1 MKKKETVNQQE
12 WRKEEE
18 RAKRLMKK
26 YEKQGFVFD
35 FQIPKKPKVITKKS
49 LEEFKRQTRAT
60 KILSKGVRVVDQVTG
75 ETETARQAIQKKRSA
90 AAKAAWKQRKWIEIG
105 PGGGDDGGDGG
116 DGGGGIGGDPPG
128 VADVVLKNFYDLCD
142 YWAKTP
148 RNWGIRDNVSM
159 LRSTVDRF
167 IEKYGKEAVAQ
178 AIEEAAVLI
187 YFGIIILYERD
198 VRNSLEQIDDI
209 ADQIVSN
216 MNEEEK
222 KKKNGKKTDEK

>member
-1 MKKKETVNQQE
+1 MEKKETVNQQK
-12 WRKEEE
+12 WKKKEA
-18 RAKRLMKK
+18 RAKRLIKK

-35 FQIPKKPKVITKKS
+35 FEIPKKPKVITKKS
-49 LEEFKRQTRAT
+49 LEEFERQTRAT

-75 ETETARQAIQKKRSA
+75 ETETARQAVQKKRSA
-90 AAKAAWKQRKWIEIG
+90 ASKAAWERRKWIEIG

-142 YWAKTP
+142 YWSASP
-148 RNWGIRDNVSM
+148 RNRKIIDNVSA

-178 AIEEAAVLI
+178 AIEESALTV
-187 YFGIIILYERD
+187 YFGIIILYERE
-198 VRNSLEQIDDI
+198 VRSILDQINDI
-209 ADQIVSN
+209 ADQIILNVRKEN
-216 MNEEEK
+216 GEE
-222 KKKNGKKTDEK
+222 TDEK

>member
-18 RAKRLMKK
+18 RAKRLIKK

-35 FQIPKKPKVITKKS
+35 FEIPKKPKVITKKS

-75 ETETARQAIQKKRSA
+75 ETETARQSIQKKRSA

-142 YWAKTP
+142 YWADTP

-159 LRSTVDRF
+159 LRNTVDKF
-167 IEKYGKEAVAQ
+167 IEQYGKEAVAQ
-178 AIEEAAVLI
+178 AIEESAVTV
-187 YFGIIILYERD
+187 YFGIIILDERE
-198 VRNSLEQIDDI
+198 VRSILDQIDDI
-209 ADQIVSN
+209 ADQIILN
-216 MNEEEK
+216 MRKENGEETNEK
-222 KKKNGKKTDEK
+222 

>member
-1 MKKKETVNQQE
+1 MKKKETINQQE
-12 WRKEEE
+12 WKKEEA
-18 RAKRLMKK
+18 RAKRLIKK

-35 FQIPKKPKVITKKS
+35 FEIPKKPKVITKKS

-75 ETETARQAIQKKRSA
+75 ETETARKAVEKKRSA
-90 AAKAAWKQRKWIEIG
+90 ASKAAWKRRKWIEIG

-142 YWAKTP
+142 YWAESP
-148 RNWGIRDNVSM
+148 QNWGIRDNVSM

-167 IEKYGKEAVAQ
+167 IEKYGKETVAQ
-178 AIEEAAVLI
+178 AIEEAALII
-187 YFGIIILYERD
+187 YFGIIILYERE
-198 VRNSLEQIDDI
+198 VRNILEQINDI
-209 ADQIVSN
+209 SDQIVLN
-216 MNEEEK
+216 MKEEE

>member
-35 FQIPKKPKVITKKS
+35 FEIPKKPKVITKKS

-75 ETETARQAIQKKRSA
+75 ETETARKAVEKKRSA

-105 PGGGDDGGDGG
+105 PGGGDDGGGDGG
-116 DGGGGIGGDPPG
+116 DGGGIGGDPPG

-142 YWAKTP
+142 YWTKSPHNKA
-148 RNWGIRDNVSM
+148 IRDNVSM
-159 LRSTVDRF
+159 LRSAVDRF

-178 AIEEAAVLI
+178 AIEESALAV
-187 YFGIIILYERD
+187 YFGIIVLYERE
-198 VRNSLEQIDDI
+198 VRSILDQINDI
-209 ADQIVSN
+209 ADQIISN
-216 MNEEEK
+216 MNEE
-222 KKKNGKKTDEK
+222 

>member
-1 MKKKETVNQQE
+1 MKKKETINQQE
-12 WRKEEE
+12 WKKEEA
-18 RAKRLMKK
+18 RAKRLIKK

-35 FQIPKKPKVITKKS
+35 FEIPKKPKVITKKS

-75 ETETARQAIQKKRSA
+75 ETETARKAVEKKRSA
-90 AAKAAWKQRKWIEIG
+90 ASKAAWKRRKWIEIG

-116 DGGGGIGGDPPG
+116 DGGGGVGGDPPG

-142 YWAKTP
+142 YWAESP
-148 RNWGIRDNVSM
+148 QNWGIRDNVSM

-167 IEKYGKEAVAQ
+167 IEKYGKETVAQ
-178 AIEEAAVLI
+178 AIEEAALII
-187 YFGIIILYERD
+187 YFGIIILYERE
-198 VRNSLEQIDDI
+198 VRNILEQINDI
-209 ADQIVSN
+209 SDQIVLN
-216 MNEEEK
+216 MKEEE

>member
-1 MKKKETVNQQE
+1 MKKKDTANQQE
-12 WRKEEE
+12 WKKEEA
-18 RAKRLMKK
+18 RAKRLIKK

-90 AAKAAWKQRKWIEIG
+90 ASKAAWKQRKWIEIG

-116 DGGGGIGGDPPG
+116 GGGGGIGGDPPG

-142 YWAKTP
+142 YWAESPK
-148 RNWGIRDNVSM
+148 NWGIRDNVFM
-159 LRSTVDRF
+159 LRSTVDKF
-167 IEKYGKEAVAQ
+167 IEKYGKESVAQ
-178 AIEEAAVLI
+178 AIEESALII
-187 YFGIIILYERD
+187 YFGIIILYERE
-198 VRNSLEQIDDI
+198 VRSILDQINDI
-209 ADQIVSN
+209 ADQIVLN
-216 MNEEEK
+216 MRKENGEE
-222 KKKNGKKTDEK
+222 TDEK

>member
-1 MKKKETVNQQE
+1 MKKKEAVNQQE
-12 WRKEEE
+12 WKKEEA
-18 RAKRLMKK
+18 RAKRLINK

-35 FQIPKKPKVITKKS
+35 FEIPKKPKVITKKS

-128 VADVVLKNFYDLCD
+128 VADVVLKIFYDLCD
-142 YWAKTP
+142 YWSENP
-148 RNWGIRDNVSM
+148 RNRGIRDNVFM
-159 LRSTVDRF
+159 LRNAVDKF

-178 AIEEAAVLI
+178 AIEESALTT
-187 YFGIIILYERD
+187 YFGIIIPYERE
-198 VRNSLEQIDDI
+198 VRSILDQINDI
-209 ADQIVSN
+209 ADQIISN
-216 MNEEEK
+216 VRKENGEE
-222 KKKNGKKTDEK
+222 TDEK

>member
-12 WRKEEE
+12 WKKEEA
-18 RAKRLMKK
+18 RAKRLIKK

-35 FQIPKKPKVITKKS
+35 FEIPKKPKVITKKS

-75 ETETARQAIQKKRSA
+75 ETETARKAVEKKRSA

-105 PGGGDDGGDGG
+105 PGGGDDDGDGG

-142 YWAKTP
+142 YWADSPK
-148 RNWGIRDNVSM
+148 NWGIRDNVSM

-167 IEKYGKEAVAQ
+167 IEKYGKETVAQ
-178 AIEEAAVLI
+178 AIEESAVII
-187 YFGIIILYERD
+187 YFGIIILYERE
-198 VRNSLEQIDDI
+198 VRNILDQINDI
-209 ADQIVSN
+209 ADEIVSN
-216 MNEEEK
+216 LKEEE

>member
-1 MKKKETVNQQE
+1 MKKKETINQQE
-12 WRKEEE
+12 WKKEEA
-18 RAKRLMKK
+18 RAKRLIKK
-26 YEKQGFVFD
+26 YEKQGFTFD

-105 PGGGDDGGDGG
+105 PGGVDDGGDG

-142 YWAKTP
+142 YWADTP

-178 AIEEAAVLI
+178 AIEEAALI
-187 YFGIIILYERD
+187 VYFGIIILYERE
-198 VRNSLEQIDDI
+198 VRNILDQINDI

-216 MNEEEK
+216 MKEEEEK
-222 KKKNGKKTDEK
+222 EKNGKKTDEK

>member
-12 WRKEEE
+12 WKKEEA
-18 RAKRLMKK
+18 RAKRLIKK
-26 YEKQGFVFD
+26 YENQGFVFD
-35 FQIPKKPKVITKKS
+35 FEIPKKPKVITKKS

-75 ETETARQAIQKKRSA
+75 ETETARKAVEKKRSA
-90 AAKAAWKQRKWIEIG
+90 AAKAAWKRRKWIEIG

-142 YWAKTP
+142 YWSKNP
-148 RNWGIRDNVSM
+148 PYNRIRDNVSM
-159 LRSTVDRF
+159 LRSAVDRF

-178 AIEEAAVLI
+178 AIEESAVTI
-187 YFGIIILYERD
+187 YFGIIILYERE
-198 VRNSLEQIDDI
+198 VRNSLEQINDI

-216 MNEEEK
+216 LRKENEEE
-222 KKKNGKKTDEK
+222 TDEK

>member
-90 AAKAAWKQRKWIEIG
+90 AAKVAWEKRKWIEIG

-142 YWAKTP
+142 YWAKDP
-148 RNWGIRDNVSM
+148 KNKNIRDNVSM
-159 LRSTVDRF
+159 LRNTVDKF
-167 IEKYGKEAVAQ
+167 IERYGKEAVAQ
-178 AIEEAAVLI
+178 AIEESAVTV
-187 YFGIIILYERD
+187 YFGIIILYERE
-198 VRNSLEQIDDI
+198 VRSILDQIDDI
-209 ADQIVSN
+209 ADQIVLN
-216 MNEEEK
+216 VRKE
-222 KKKNGKKTDEK
+222 NGE

>member
-12 WRKEEE
+12 WKKEEA
-18 RAKRLMKK
+18 RAKRLIKK

-75 ETETARQAIQKKRSA
+75 ETETARRAIQKKRSA
-90 AAKAAWKQRKWIEIG
+90 AAKAAWKRRKWIEIG

-142 YWAKTP
+142 YWAETP
-148 RNWGIRDNVSM
+148 RNWGIVDNVSM
-159 LRSTVDRF
+159 LRNAVDRF

-178 AIEEAAVLI
+178 AIEESALTV

-198 VRNSLEQIDDI
+198 VRSILDQINDI
-209 ADQIVSN
+209 ADQIISN
-216 MNEEEK
+216 VRKENGEE
-222 KKKNGKKTDEK
+222 TDEK

>member
-12 WRKEEE
+12 WKKEEA
-18 RAKRLMKK
+18 RAKKLIKK

-90 AAKAAWKQRKWIEIG
+90 ASKAAWERRKWIEIG

-142 YWAKTP
+142 YWSASP
-148 RNWGIRDNVSM
+148 RNRKIIDNVSA

-178 AIEEAAVLI
+178 AIEESALTV
-187 YFGIIILYERD
+187 YFGIIILYERE
-198 VRNSLEQIDDI
+198 VRSILDQINDI
-209 ADQIVSN
+209 ADQIILNVRKEN
-216 MNEEEK
+216 GEE
-222 KKKNGKKTDEK
+222 TDEK

>member
-12 WRKEEE
+12 WKKEEA
-18 RAKRLMKK
+18 RAKRLIKK
-26 YEKQGFVFD
+26 YEKQGFTFD
-35 FQIPKKPKVITKKS
+35 FEIPKKPKVITKKS

-90 AAKAAWKQRKWIEIG
+90 ASKAAWKRRKWIEIG
-105 PGGGDDGGDGG
+105 PGGIDDGG

-142 YWAKTP
+142 YWADSP
-148 RNWGIRDNVSM
+148 QNWGIRDNVSM
-159 LRSTVDRF
+159 LRSAVDRF

-178 AIEEAAVLI
+178 AIEESALTI
-187 YFGIIILYERD
+187 YFGIIILYERE
-198 VRNSLEQIDDI
+198 VRSILDQINDI
-209 ADQIVSN
+209 ADQIISN
-216 MNEEEK
+216 MKEE
-222 KKKNGKKTDEK
+222 

>member
-12 WRKEEE
+12 WKKEEA
-18 RAKRLMKK
+18 RAKRLIKK
-26 YEKQGFVFD
+26 YEKQGFTFD
-35 FQIPKKPKVITKKS
+35 FQIPEKPKVITKKS

-90 AAKAAWKQRKWIEIG
+90 ASKAAWKRRKWIEIG

-128 VADVVLKNFYDLCD
+128 VADVILKNFYDLCD
-142 YWAKTP
+142 YWAKDP
-148 RNWGIRDNVSM
+148 KNKSIRDNISM
-159 LRSTVDRF
+159 LRNAVDRF

-187 YFGIIILYERD
+187 YFGIIILYERE

-209 ADQIVSN
+209 ADEIVSN
-216 MNEEEK
+216 LKEEE

>member
-12 WRKEEE
+12 WKKEEA
-18 RAKRLMKK
+18 RAKRLIKK

-35 FQIPKKPKVITKKS
+35 FEIPEKPKVITKKS

-75 ETETARQAIQKKRSA
+75 ETETARKAVEKKRSS
-90 AAKAAWKQRKWIEIG
+90 AAKAAWKRRKWIEIG
-105 PGGGDDGGDGG
+105 PGGGDDGG

-142 YWAKTP
+142 YWAESP
-148 RNWGIRDNVSM
+148 ENWGIRDNVSM
-159 LRSTVDRF
+159 LRSAVDRF
-167 IEKYGKEAVAQ
+167 IEKYGKETVAQ
-178 AIEEAAVLI
+178 AIEESALI
-187 YFGIIILYERD
+187 VYFGIIILYERE
-198 VRNSLEQIDDI
+198 VRNILDQINDI
-209 ADQIVSN
+209 ADEIVSN
-216 MNEEEK
+216 MKEEV